1 MAKQVAAA
9 KQPEKKPAAKPT
21 SLLFERDN
29 IKWMVI
35 GGAVLVLGLLLMAGG
50 KGKDPNVFDVDQIY
64 SWRRVTLAPIL
75 VVGGLL
81 IEIYAIMK
89 RPKTKA

>member
-9 KQPEKKPAAKPT
+9 KQPEKKPAPKPT
-21 SLLFERDN
+21 SVLFERDN

-50 KGKDPNVFDVDQIY
+50 KSKDPNVFDVDQIY

>member
-1 MAKQVAAA
+1 MAN
-9 KQPEKKPAAKPT
+9 KPT
-21 SLLFERDN
+21 ATSVKSEVKQIKSPLFQAEN
-29 IKWMVI
+29 IKWMII
-35 GGAVLVLGLLLMAGG
+35 GLAVVVLGLLLMAGG
-50 KGKDPNVFDVDQIY
+50 KSKDPNVFDVNEVY

-89 RPKTKA
+89 KPKVKA